1 MPSEAV
7 DSRRTRLECSRNV
20 PNCSRVLILVSCFS
34 IIVPITLCTRDVQKW
49 LAAFPFPLH
58 KLIKHGRLHSKVV
71 EERLCVFYSE
81 LLHQSGIM
89 SLQPTLLCQSWTGM
103 RSCGSFP
110 PISFPGL
117 LHTRFKQILLEVS
130 NLEQR
135 NVVQRS
141 ILYNG

>member
-58 KLIKHGRLHSKVV
+58 KLIKHGRLHPEVV
-71 EERLCVFYSE
+71 EERLLVFYSE
-81 LLHQSGIM
+81 LLHQSGVM
-89 SLQPTLLCQSWTGM
+89 SIHPPPLLCQSWTGM
-103 RSCGSFP
+103 RPCGSS